1 MKAIVVHEWG
11 GPEVMGLEEVPD
23 PAPGADEVVV
33 KIERAGVNP
42 VETYIRSG
50 IYPALPELPFVPG
63 LDAAGVV
70 EAVGA
75 DVANLAANLAVGQ
88 RVYVACGAVRRA
100 TGCYAERIAVSA
112 RAVFGLPDGT
122 SFAQGA
128 AIGTPYATA
137 YRGLFQRGGARP
149 GESVFIHGA
158 SGAVGVAALQ
168 LARARGLTVI
178 GSAGSERGRALVLEQ
193 GAHHVLDHGAADYLA
208 ALEDL
213 TDGEGPDL
221 ILEMLANVNLAKD
234 LAVVARFGRIVVIGN
249 RGTIEINP
257 REAMTREADVRGL
270 SLWNCSDGDMAAIHA
285 ALGAGLGNGTLAPVI
300 GRELALGEAPQAHL
314 AILEPG
320 AYGKIVLVP

>member
-23 PAPGADEVVV
+23 PAPGPDEVVV

-50 IYPALPELPFVPG
+50 IYPVLPELPFVPG

-75 DVANLAANLAVGQ
+75 DVANLAANLAMGQ

-112 RAVFGLPDGT
+112 RAVFGWPDGT
-122 SFAQGA
+122 SVAQGA

-149 GESVFIHGA
+149 G
-158 SGAVGVAALQ
+158 
-168 LARARGLTVI
+168 
-178 GSAGSERGRALVLEQ
+178 
-193 GAHHVLDHGAADYLA
+193 
-208 ALEDL
+208 
-213 TDGEGPDL
+213 
-221 ILEMLANVNLAKD
+221 
-234 LAVVARFGRIVVIGN
+234 
-249 RGTIEINP
+249 
-257 REAMTREADVRGL
+257 
-270 SLWNCSDGDMAAIHA
+270 
-285 ALGAGLGNGTLAPVI
+285 
-300 GRELALGEAPQAHL
+300 
-314 AILEPG
+314 
-320 AYGKIVLVP
+320 

>member
-23 PAPGADEVVV
+23 PAPGPDEVVV

-50 IYPALPELPFVPG
+50 IYPVLPELPFVPG

-75 DVANLAANLAVGQ
+75 EVGNVAVGQ

-100 TGCYAERIAVSA
+100 TGCYAEHIAVSA
-112 RAVFGLPDGT
+112 RAVFPLPDGA

-193 GAHHVLDHGAADYLA
+193 GAHHVLDHGADDYLA

-270 SLWNCSDGDMAAIHA
+270 SLWNCSDGDMASIHA
-285 ALGAGLGNGTLAPVI
+285 ALGAGLGNGTLAPVDKI
-300 GRELALGEAPQAHL
+300 GGGCTVSNCEKPEGDSRHFG
-314 AILEPG
+314 
-320 AYGKIVLVP
+320 